1 MMDARQTGR
10 FIMDDLKFTIGAI
23 IFLIVSLFVMMKL
36 MATLTS

>member
-1 MMDARQTGR
+1 
-10 FIMDDLKFTIGAI
+10 MDDLKFTIGAI